1 MSMDKCPGHYK
12 DHVYGRNG
20 PGHPVHGHCPV
31 PLPALGTSSTS
42 QSHIHNDPMDMDE
55 MEIGY
60 SSGNEQEF
68 NFLVTKPKKSK
79 RKFNINPLALID
91 RILFDREDDVEYDDG
106 MDFIDDDDLGQ
117 NVSFE
122 AP

>member
-1 MSMDKCPGHYK
+1 MKKVELTRGLSSSNRPSE
-12 DHVYGRNG
+12 V
-20 PGHPVHGHCPV
+20 
-31 PLPALGTSSTS
+31 GTSGTSGTS

-60 SSGNEQEF
+60 SSGDEQEF

-79 RKFNINPLALID
+79 RKFNIDPSALID

-117 NVSFE
+117 KC
-122 AP
+122 